1 MECRAAL
8 CADDPEEENV
18 MIEPNPYQPPGSP
31 VAAAAIATPDRPVT
45 VTANTVEA
53 GRGWTW
59 IVEGFELFKKAPGTW
74 ILILVVFFVC
84 AVVIHIVP
92 IIGSLAGAL
101 LTQVFVGGMMIGCR
115 ALANG
120 EPLELGHLFAG
131 FKHKTGDLVM
141 LGVLALVGWIL
152 CFIPAIAIVGGG
164 AFMSMLMG
172 GNPAALFG
180 AMGLSVV
187 LAMLVVLLLAV
198 PLYMALWFA
207 PALVALDGLKP
218 VDAMKASFMGCL
230 KNIVPFFIYG
240 IIMLVLCIVASIPM
254 FLGFLVLGP
263 VAVASMYAGY
273 RDIFTSA

>member
-1 MECRAAL
+1 MS
-8 CADDPEEENV
+8 
-18 MIEPNPYQPPGSP
+18 EPNPYQPPNASL
-31 VAAAAIATPDRPVT
+31 AAAQVSAPGRPVT
-45 VTANTVEA
+45 VTANTVDA
-53 GRGWTW
+53 GRGWAW
-59 IVEGFELFKKAPGTW
+59 IAEGFELFKKAPGTW
-74 ILILVVFFVC
+74 ILILIVFFVC

-131 FKHKTGDLVM
+131 FKRNTGDLVV
-141 LGVLALVGWIL
+141 LGVLALVGWIVCL
-152 CFIPAIAIVGGG
+152 IPGIAIVGGG
-164 AFMSMLMG
+164 AFMSMITG
-172 GNPAALFG
+172 GSPAALFG
-180 AMGLSVV
+180 TMGLSVL
-187 LAMLVVLLLAV
+187 LAMLVVLVVAV

-218 VDAMKASFMGCL
+218 VEAMKASFMGCL

-273 RDIFTSA
+273 HDIFTSA